1 MQEKK
6 GGKKMTRKGYKM
18 PEDEII
24 YSSDLS
30 KLKRENL
37 LRTMEIVRNG
47 GKRFIE
53 RLNELLPALQATK
66 KRLQR

>member
-1 MQEKK
+1 M
-6 GGKKMTRKGYKM
+6 RKEIM

-47 GKRFIE
+47 AKSFMKRF
-53 RLNELLPALQATK
+53 NELLPALQNTQ
-66 KRLQR
+66 KRLKG